1 MPTWL
6 KTIAHRLEKERQSL
20 LHHFYDLFPTVEHYK
35 LGFHDPSEHV
45 RTVWEKLSSRNK
57 RRLSNTKLLQDES
70 GLKAEVV
77 EGAHLDRKNL
87 AGSVFNN
94 AVRTDSI

>member
-35 LGFHDPSEHV
+35 LGFHDPSEH
-45 RTVWEKLSSRNK
+45 
-57 RRLSNTKLLQDES
+57 
-70 GLKAEVV
+70 A
-77 EGAHLDRKNL
+77 
-87 AGSVFNN
+87 
-94 AVRTDSI
+94 